1 MAQGRPL
8 AFELAFVHIAGR
20 RADSRGKAAPIAPT
34 GDFPLK
40 QKRFERL
47 GARVAQGCRTGARKR
62 GRGPPGQMAKDFVC
76 THEII
81 QEAHRA
87 WSGTTWDYVAGAAL
101 TETTLRRNR
110 YALDSL
116 AFLPRILRDVSKIDM
131 SATVLGQKLRMPV
144 IVQPMGSLGQ
154 LTPEGASASAR
165 AAKRFGTIQTLS
177 SVAGQSVEQVAE
189 ASDGPKIFQLY
200 IRGDMDWIKAHL
212 DRAKEAGYVG
222 LMLTVDG
229 PYYGIRER
237 QLIHRW
243 ALPSVTDPNRIV
255 QASVTW
261 NTFDEMRKHWGG
273 PTVIKGIAT
282 AADARIAVD
291 HGADAICVSNHGGR
305 ELDHGRGTM
314 DMLPAIVEAV
324 AKKAQV
330 WVDGG
335 FVRGTDVVKALCLGA
350 SCVGIGRLAAFG
362 LGAGG
367 EDGLVR
373 TLEILEGEIFNTMG
387 LIGATSIAELDPE
400 YLTRVVPMGP
410 THETS
415 AFPHFGPEPLR

>member
-40 QKRFERL
+40 QKRFGRP

-101 TETTLRRNR
+101 TETTVRRNR
-110 YALDSL
+110 YALDSY

-165 AAKRFGTIQTLS
+165 AAKRFGTI
-177 SVAGQSVEQVAE
+177 
-189 ASDGPKIFQLY
+189 
-200 IRGDMDWIKAHL
+200 KAHL
-212 DRAKEAGYVG
+212 DRAKEAGYIG

-324 AKKAQV
+324 AQKAQV

-367 EDGLVR
+367 EDGLLR

>member
-1 MAQGRPL
+1 
-8 AFELAFVHIAGR
+8 
-20 RADSRGKAAPIAPT
+20 
-34 GDFPLK
+34 
-40 QKRFERL
+40 
-47 GARVAQGCRTGARKR
+47 
-62 GRGPPGQMAKDFVC
+62 MAKDFVC

-81 QEAHRA
+81 EAAHRS
-87 WSGTTWDYVAGAAL
+87 WSGSTWDYVAGAAL

-116 AFLPRILRDVSKIDM
+116 AFLPRVLRDVSNIDM
-131 SATVLGQKLRMPV
+131 TATVLGRKLRTPV
-144 IVQPMGSLGQ
+144 VIQPMGSLN
-154 LTPEGASASAR
+154 LMTAEGGRAIAR
-165 AAKRFGTIQTLS
+165 AATRYGTLQTVS
-177 SVAGQSVEQVAE
+177 SVAGQTLESIAE
-189 ASDGPKIFQLY
+189 ASDCPKVFQLY
-200 IRGDMDWIKAHL
+200 VRGDMDWIKGHL
-212 DRAKEAGYVG
+212 DRAQKAGYVG

-243 ALPSVTDPNRIV
+243 SLPSVDDPNRKV

-261 NTFDEMRKHWGG
+261 DTFAEMRKHWGG

-282 AADARIAVD
+282 AADARLAIE
-291 HGADAICVSNHGGR
+291 HGVDAICVSNHGGR
-305 ELDHGRGTM
+305 ELDHGRGTL
-314 DMLPAIVEAV
+314 DMLPEIVETASKS
-324 AKKAQV
+324 AEV

-350 SCVGIGRLAAFG
+350 TCVGIGRLAAWG
-362 LGAGG
+362 LGADG

-373 TLEILEGEIFNTMG
+373 TLELLEAEIFNAMG
-387 LIGATSIAELDPE
+387 LIGATSVAGLSPD

-415 AFPHFGPEPLR
+415 AFRHLGPEPLR